1 MNEYSSETL
10 CNLYLWLRRRLDF
23 FRCAVDNTMG
33 QNTMAFLMFSCLR
46 GVGSSRRSLAACA
59 FDACIPRW
67 CMALLLRLA
76 LLPAL
81 MSSEPHAC
89 FLRSHTGAAEYSRP
103 GRRFCPRVE
112 QKPLEPD
119 VRPASG
125 LQLSDCLPPRA
136 PLPRGASR
144 HRRDFT
150 PHEIKE

>member
-81 MSSEPHAC
+81 MSSE
-89 FLRSHTGAAEYSRP
+89 HTLAFFGLTPAPRNIHDLADAFAREWNRNPLSRM
-103 GRRFCPRVE
+103 
-112 QKPLEPD
+112 
-119 VRPASG
+119 
-125 LQLSDCLPPRA
+125 
-136 PLPRGASR
+136 
-144 HRRDFT
+144 
-150 PHEIKE
+150 

>member
-1 MNEYSSETL
+1 MNILLKRSAICISG
-10 CNLYLWLRRRLDF
+10 CGGRLDF

-103 GRRFCPRVE
+103 G
-112 QKPLEPD
+112 QTLL
-119 VRPASG
+119 PASG
-125 LQLSDCLPPRA
+125 TE
-136 PLPRGASR
+136 
-144 HRRDFT
+144 T
-150 PHEIKE
+150 P